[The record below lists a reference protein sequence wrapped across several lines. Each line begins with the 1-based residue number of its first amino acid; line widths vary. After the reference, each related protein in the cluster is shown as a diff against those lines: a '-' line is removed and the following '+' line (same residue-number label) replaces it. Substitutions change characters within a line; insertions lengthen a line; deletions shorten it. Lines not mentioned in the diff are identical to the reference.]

1 MGREQQ
7 RIKKQMEKNP
17 VMECNLI
24 QKRFAGSLFEDF
36 SKTTDS
42 RHSSYIDYSN
52 KMLLGTLYYKGIA
65 GISSMQSMTS
75 EFNQKNIANNISR
88 FLKEEETDYLPHGV
102 TINEYLAGVK
112 PDELQEIQQKQ
123 VYEMIRRKTF
133 DGERFLKKWLVIV
146 DGTQLYSGSR
156 KLNDKCLERH
166 YNKGTEEE
174 SVNYHI
180 DVLEAKI
187 VFGEKLIVSIGS
199 EFIENNGEDAKH
211 QKRMNPEQIKQ
222 DCEIKAFG
230 RLAEKIKKRFPRLP
244 ITILADG
251 LYAAEPVFD
260 ICAENRWDYIIR
272 YKEGSIPSIEEEY
285 RNISEK
291 EISGN
296 AEYIN
301 EISYKRKKLNVLKYH
316 EAKKRGN
323 ETVVTKFQWITNIKI
338 TKKNAEKIASS
349 GRKRW
354 KIENEGFNRQK
365 NWQGDITH
373 ACSFNESAIKNH
385 YFMMQ
390 ISDMIKQLYEWFF
403 LRANEIK
410 KMQKNISSE
419 LLASFGRQL
428 TREDISKTDMQG
440 ISKT

>member
-146 DGTQLYSGSR
+146 DGTRLYSGSR

-180 DVLEAKI
+180 DVLEAKV

-199 EFIENNGEDAKH
+199 EFVENNGEDAKH

-222 DCEIKAFG
+222 DCG
-230 RLAEKIKKRFPRLP
+230 
-244 ITILADG
+244 
-251 LYAAEPVFD
+251 AA
-260 ICAENRWDYIIR
+260 
-272 YKEGSIPSIEEEY
+272 
-285 RNISEK
+285 
-291 EISGN
+291 
-296 AEYIN
+296 
-301 EISYKRKKLNVLKYH
+301 
-316 EAKKRGN
+316 
-323 ETVVTKFQWITNIKI
+323 
-338 TKKNAEKIASS
+338 
-349 GRKRW
+349 
-354 KIENEGFNRQK
+354 
-365 NWQGDITH
+365 
-373 ACSFNESAIKNH
+373 
-385 YFMMQ
+385 
-390 ISDMIKQLYEWFF
+390 
-403 LRANEIK
+403 
-410 KMQKNISSE
+410 
-419 LLASFGRQL
+419 
-428 TREDISKTDMQG
+428 
-440 ISKT
+440 